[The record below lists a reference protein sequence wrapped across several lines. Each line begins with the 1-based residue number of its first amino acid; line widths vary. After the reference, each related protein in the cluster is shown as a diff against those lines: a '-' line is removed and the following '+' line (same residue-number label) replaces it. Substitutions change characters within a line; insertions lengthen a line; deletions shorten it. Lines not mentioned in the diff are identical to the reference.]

1 MTYWKELMDYCTWT
15 WTGKGYKV
23 TGGNGNY
30 IMLPAAGYKETTI
43 VNQNQAGYYII
54 ADLSGEILAFDKEKV
69 AITNLYGDYRYS
81 VRLIDFPSNPQ
92 SDKKQCWKILYEGT
106 VAGYRWATES
116 EITALC
122 QSLTQQYGV
131 QFYVEKTADN
141 DQNSCEAHNGSN
153 LDPSGDP
160 EDDSWDDFR
169 TPNPNITGTI
179 NYNTSTLTVSGN
191 GEMYNISIDS
201 EWYAYRNDV
210 KHVVIENGITSI
222 AHHAFKDFQQLET
235 IEIPAS
241 VTRIGQYAFE
251 RCYKLQDVTLPA
263 GMVRIRNNAFKDCQN
278 LAFIKVLATTPP
290 SVKNESAFMDYHYSS
305 TPLLVPSLA
314 RSDYQKHTLWGRFVR
329 IESF

>member
-1 MTYWKELMDYCTWT
+1 MLYNILR
-15 WTGKGYKV
+15 KV
-23 TGGNGNY
+23 VPV
-30 IMLPAAGYKETTI
+30 L
-43 VNQNQAGYYII
+43 
-54 ADLSGEILAFDKEKV
+54 F
-69 AITNLYGDYRYS
+69 YS
-81 VRLIDFPSNPQ
+81 VRLIDIPSNPQ

-122 QSLTQQYGV
+122 QSQTQQYGV

-141 DQNSCEAHNGSN
+141 DQNSCEAHNGSIDYDDN
-153 LDPSGDP
+153 WYEG
-160 EDDSWDDFR
+160 EYGDDSWDKNQD
-169 TPNPNITGTI
+169 PNPKITASF
-179 NYNTSTLTVSGN
+179 NSNTGTLTVSGN

-305 TPLLVPSLA
+305 TPLLVPPLA